1 MTQQQISF
9 FVTVKK
15 GRPDKSLIP
24 QNTPPAVGPNFINLV
39 YKTDGDVLGPRTE
52 QPAFFRTDN
61 RLFEKDKVVVSTL
74 LSFNQILLN
83 YI

>member
-24 QNTPPAVGPNFINLV
+24 HNAPPAV
-39 YKTDGDVLGPRTE
+39 K
-52 QPAFFRTDN
+52 
-61 RLFEKDKVVVSTL
+61 
-74 LSFNQILLN
+74 
-83 YI
+83 